1 MSFSLYQIIH
11 IVFQIYF
18 WLIFFYVL
26 SSWIPGLR
34 ESNVGEAI
42 GRVVE
47 PYLSI
52 FRRFIPPIG
61 FIDISPVIALI
72 ALQFIEQGLFV
83 VLRMIF

>member
-1 MSFSLYQIIH
+1 MNSLYGIIN
-11 IVFQIYF
+11 IAFQVYF

-34 ESNVGEAI
+34 ESSIGEAI

-61 FIDISPVIALI
+61 FIDISPVVALL
-72 ALQFIEQGLFV
+72 ALQFIQQGLFV
-83 VLRMIF
+83 VLRMIL

>member
-1 MSFSLYQIIH
+1 MNILFPIIN
-11 IVFQIYF
+11 IAFQVYF

-34 ESNVGEAI
+34 DSSVGVAI
-42 GRVVE
+42 GRLVE

-61 FIDISPVIALI
+61 FIDISPIVALI
-72 ALQFIEQGLFV
+72 ALQFIQQGLFV
-83 VLRMIF
+83 VLRTIF

>member
-1 MSFSLYQIIH
+1 MNSLYAVINF
-11 IVFQIYF
+11 VFQVYF

-34 ESNVGEAI
+34 ESRIGELVGT
-42 GRVVE
+42 VVE

-72 ALQFIEQGLFV
+72 ALQFIQRGLYV
-83 VLRMIF
+83 VLDMIF

>member
-1 MSFSLYQIIH
+1 MSVLVPIIN
-11 IVFQIYF
+11 IAFQVYF

-34 ESNVGEAI
+34 ESSVGVAI
-42 GRVVE
+42 GRLVE

-61 FIDISPVIALI
+61 FIDISPIVALI
-72 ALQFIEQGLFV
+72 ALQFIQQGLFA
-83 VLRMIF
+83 VLRVIF

>member
-1 MSFSLYQIIH
+1 MSVLVPIIN
-11 IVFQIYF
+11 IAFQVYF

-34 ESNVGEAI
+34 ETSVGVAI
-42 GRVVE
+42 GRLVE

-61 FIDISPVIALI
+61 FIDISPIVALI
-72 ALQFIEQGLFV
+72 ALQFIQQGLFA
-83 VLRMIF
+83 VLRVIF